1 MPRHVRTVAFI
12 DLDKI
17 HTLNQEYGYSEVD
30 KRVKATFSIT
40 FRRSDVVAR
49 WFSGDEIVILFDSD
63 RIGAER
69 KMEELAESA
78 GKQGLT
84 FKYEIG
90 TWEVGIETIETVVER
105 LTEKLALQKSGS
117 GR

>member
-1 MPRHVRTVAFI
+1 M
-12 DLDKI
+12 
-17 HTLNQEYGYSEVD
+17 D
-30 KRVKATFSIT
+30 KRVKAAFSIT

-69 KMEELAESA
+69 KMETLQESA

-90 TWEVGIETIETVVER
+90 TWEVGIETIDTVAEQ
-105 LTEKLALQKSGS
+105 LTEKLARQKSGS
-117 GR
+117 AR